1 MIVTGKKNFRINRDG
16 FIFESDTDGKMD
28 IPEKYML
35 IAVAYGF
42 QEVKEENPSKKEK
55 ITKTEKTE

>member
-1 MIVTGKKNFRINRDG
+1 MILIGKKNFLINRDG
-16 FIFESDTDGKMD
+16 FVFESDNDGKMD
-28 IPEKYML
+28 IPEKYMP

-42 QEVKEENPSKKEK
+42 QEVKEENSSKKEK